1 MSLPSA
7 EKPVPSPPP
16 ARPRRIGR
24 SKKFLLWMVGFIVV
38 GIGVGSLAKPAY
50 RQMKVVRSR
59 RAAAVGESLI
69 TAGQFEDA
77 ARQAR
82 LALELAP
89 AEPDSLRLAGRIS
102 AIGMRQ
108 EALGYWQ
115 SYLATG
121 RASASERLEI
131 AELAVRMGRTDVA
144 RPLLEALVR
153 DSPQDRHVWRLLQ
166 RHVRNLGDIRQAMAL
181 ARMVVARFPGDAEA
195 EVELADLLL
204 ISGDPKAREE
214 GRRILW
220 GVAMVPSGL
229 QPRAVSILMG
239 QSLLS
244 PGDATTLS
252 RVLANPGGTNGAGV
266 ELLRGRL
273 QLLSHPEQRLEI
285 ISKVT
290 ATVPTNA
297 PVQEV
302 CELVLW
308 LTDVGA
314 LEQAGPFLPSD
325 RCRTNLLLMA
335 GQLDYLVTTGRDEE
349 LRRVLDEPG
358 SVLDPGMRSAAEGAL
373 AAKRGRRE
381 EAERAFRGALDSG
394 AARIQLIAPFV
405 AREAERHG
413 FMEIAVQALQIGMDA
428 PGRALMN
435 GRQILR
441 ILEKN
446 PDSTQALLTLRKL
459 NAALPGEDGVIAE
472 RLWLELMAGENTAW
486 ALPEA
491 TRLAASKPTDPSL
504 RAALALARWRHGDA
518 SLALTTIEDGLTDTE
533 SMPVRFR
540 VAYTAILGA
549 NEQREAA
556 RRIAR
561 TLTQGTLRQH
571 AENLVAPWR

>member
-1 MSLPSA
+1 M
-7 EKPVPSPPP
+7 SPPTATRPIPP
-16 ARPRRIGR
+16 AASGGARRIGR
-24 SKKFLLWMVGFIVV
+24 SKKFLLWMVGLIVV
-38 GIGVGSLAKPAY
+38 GLGMAAVAKPAY
-50 RQMKVVRSR
+50 RQLKTVRSR
-59 RAAAVGESLI
+59 RAAGLGEGLLA
-69 TAGQFEDA
+69 AGRLEEA

-89 AEPDSLRLAGRIS
+89 AEPTSLRLAGRIS
-102 AIGMRQ
+102 AVGMRP
-108 EALGYWQ
+108 EALAYWQ

-121 RASASERLEI
+121 KALPAERLEV

-144 RPLLEALVR
+144 RPLLEVLVR
-153 DSPQDRHVWRLLQ
+153 ESPQDRHVWRLLQ
-166 RHVRNLGDIRQAMAL
+166 RHVRNLGDIRQALAL
-181 ARMVVARFPGDAEA
+181 ARMVVAKFPGESEA
-195 EVELADLLL
+195 EVELADLLVL
-204 ISGDPKAREE
+204 SGDPRSREE

-220 GVAMVPSGL
+220 GVAMVPSAI
-229 QPRAVSILMG
+229 QPFAASILLG

-244 PGDATTLS
+244 PVEAETLS
-252 RVLANPGGTNGAGV
+252 RVLGNPGGTNARGV
-266 ELLRGRL
+266 TLLRGRL
-273 QLLSHPEQRLEI
+273 QLVAHPERRLEV

-290 ATVPTNA
+290 SSVPTNA
-297 PVQEV
+297 PITEV

-314 LEQAGPFLPSD
+314 LESAGPFLPSD

-335 GQLDYLVTTGRDEE
+335 GQLDYLVSTGRDEE
-349 LRRVLDEPG
+349 LRRVLDDPG
-358 SVLDPGMRSAAEGAL
+358 SVVDPGMRSAAEGAL

-413 FMEIAVQALQIGMDA
+413 FIEVAVQALQIGMDA
-428 PGRALMN
+428 PGRALTN

-441 ILEKN
+441 LLEKN
-446 PDSTQALLTLRKL
+446 PDSTQALMTLRKL
-459 NAALPGEDGVIAE
+459 NAALPGEDAVTEE
-472 RLWLELMAGENTAW
+472 RLWLELLAGENTAW

-491 TRLAASKPTDPSL
+491 TRLAAAKPDDASL
-504 RAALALARWRHGDA
+504 RAALALARWRSGDTTRA
-518 SLALTTIEDGLTDTE
+518 LATIEEGLSDAE

-549 NEQREAA
+549 NDQREAA

-561 TLTQGTLRQH
+561 TLSQGSLRQP
-571 AENLVAPWR
+571 AEKLVAPWR